1 MKHSPTILHPLHHPR
16 RDRLSL
22 RQWLRRKVSKLI
34 ASSSWLIFVLAIVML
49 TGVVGNRL
57 YNQPQLAI
65 GTRSPETIL
74 APSDLTIQDEFK
86 TSQKRESARSGLT
99 PVLKVDQ
106 EKNQAILNH
115 LESKL
120 NALSQQR
127 KQAGADLFTATE
139 KLSET
144 VQVYLRTCPQ
154 QQWDTLLENLDT
166 SPPSPTSPFDQAQAE
181 LNQLFQRLSEAEF
194 SQLLSQ
200 IETVRQQYAT
210 ALDNVSSIHDGTT
223 TSLSAPTKQTLL
235 VLSPS
240 NWEKT
245 QLGIQ
250 KTTQQMLAQ
259 GISPG
264 LPPSVLNSATQLQLQ
279 EKIPAKSVELAKEI
293 LENTLAPNLV
303 EDVLET
309 ERLAE
314 KIASSVSPVRVTVEE
329 NEVIVEAGEVISREQ
344 FLLLDAFALSQREVN
359 WEGLFICGMLVSVA
373 VFAFWQVKVR
383 VKRQLRRR
391 DQLLLI
397 LISISSPLLLML
409 GVHYSCLPAVGLL
422 VGSFYGPSLA
432 LTLVGLVT
440 GLEVY
445 TLLSGLEVAV
455 AWEALITGAVGGLL
469 AAALAGRLRSREEL
483 ALLGG
488 AIGLIEGAIYLLLSL
503 ILNTSG
509 ETVWYAMLPE
519 AVIYGLS
526 GLAWSIIAFGVSPYL
541 ERLFDLVT
549 PIRLAELA
557 NPNRP
562 LLQRL
567 AIEAPGTFQHTLFVA
582 SLAEAAARELNCNV
596 ELVRA
601 GTLYHDIGKMHDPL
615 GFIENQM
622 GGKNKHDE
630 LNNPSESA
638 KIIKKHVSEG
648 LVMARRCGLPK
659 VIQDFIPE
667 HQGTLLISYFYFQ
680 AKQEETGTVVE
691 ADFRYDGPI
700 PQSRET
706 GIVMLADGCE
716 AALRSL
722 NDVSPEKALGMVNK
736 IIRCRWQDGQLQD
749 AELTRTELKKIAQV
763 FVRVWQ
769 QSNHKRI
776 AYPKAALDAKYSSSF
791 KGTSGLTK

>member
-1 MKHSPTILHPLHHPR
+1 MKHSPTIIHPLHHPR

-22 RQWLRRKVSKLI
+22 RQWLGRKVSKLI

-74 APSDLTIQDEFK
+74 APADLTIKDELR
-86 TSQKRESARSGLT
+86 TAQKRESARSRLT

-106 EKNQAILNH
+106 GKNQAILNR
-115 LESKL
+115 LESQFKS
-120 NALSQQR
+120 LSQQR
-127 KQAGADLFTATE
+127 KQAGADLFTTTDQ
-139 KLSET
+139 LSEA
-144 VQVYLRTCPQ
+144 VQVYLRTCPP
-154 QQWDTLLENLDT
+154 QQWETLLGNLDT
-166 SPPSPTSPFDQAQAE
+166 SPPSATSPFEKTQSE
-181 LNQLFQRLSEAEF
+181 LNQLSQKLSEAEF
-194 SQLLSQ
+194 SQLLTT

-210 ALDNVSSIHDGTT
+210 AFVHNGEATGISPPS
-223 TSLSAPTKQTLL
+223 KQTLL
-235 VLSPS
+235 TLSPS
-240 NWEKT
+240 TWEKM
-245 QLGIQ
+245 QISIQ
-250 KTTQQMLAQ
+250 KTARQMLAQ

-264 LPPSVLNSATQLQLQ
+264 LPPSALNSAIKLQLE
-279 EKIPAKSVELAKEI
+279 EKIPAQGVELAKEI
-293 LENTLAPNLV
+293 LEDTLAPNLV
-303 EDVLET
+303 EDVVQT

-314 KIASSVSPVRVTVEE
+314 EIASSVSPVILTVKE
-329 NEVIVEAGEVISREQ
+329 NEIIVEAGKIINREQ
-344 FLLLDAFALSQREVN
+344 FLLLDAFALSQRGVN
-359 WEGLFICGMLVSVA
+359 WEGLFLCGTLVSLA

-397 LISISSPLLLML
+397 LMSVSSPLLLML

-455 AWEALITGAVGGLL
+455 AWEALMTGAVGGLL
-469 AAALAGRLRSREEL
+469 AAGIAGQLRSREEL

-488 AIGLIEGAIYLLLSL
+488 AIGLIQGAIYLLLSL
-503 ILNTSG
+503 IVNLSG
-509 ETVWYAMLPE
+509 EMVWYAMLPD

-630 LNNPSESA
+630 LNDPYESA

-659 VIQDFIPE
+659 VIQNFIPE

-736 IIRCRWQDGQLQD
+736 IIRCRWQDGQLQE
-749 AELTRTELKKIAQV
+749 AKLTRTELKKIAQV

-776 AYPKAALDAKYSSSF
+776 AYPKAALDARYSSSF
-791 KGTSGLTK
+791 KG